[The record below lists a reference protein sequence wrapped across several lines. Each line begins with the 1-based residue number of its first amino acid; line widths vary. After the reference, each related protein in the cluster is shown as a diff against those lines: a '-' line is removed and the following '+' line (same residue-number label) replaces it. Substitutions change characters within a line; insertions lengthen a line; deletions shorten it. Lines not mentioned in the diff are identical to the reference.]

1 MLIKDITLS
10 NFRIYH
16 EEKSFDFSPDV
27 TGIIGE
33 NARGKT
39 TLLEAVYMACRGKG
53 FREREEFELLTF
65 GQDSGYVAGTFVEN
79 GDKQDRAITY
89 KGIVSSEGEYKLEKK
104 YFMDKA
110 PCGQVRYAR
119 SNPPV
124 VLFAPQHID
133 IVVHG
138 PSYRREYLNTVIAS
152 GNMAY
157 AKAIREYEAVLRR
170 RNAVLENHTDR
181 SELQRELVHWD
192 ELLLENANV
201 IQKSREDYLHFLHQN
216 HFCAGKTF
224 KAIYHKNRMDRDR
237 LDELFEKETM
247 ARRTLA
253 GPQKDDLEIR
263 IMTNDDTFVSV
274 HTYASRSQQ
283 RLAVLWLKMR
293 ELEYKAGAGTR
304 PILLLDD
311 IYSEFD
317 AHYRQIITSI
327 IPNYQTVVTATEEI
341 TIPPDVAHKM
351 QSIRV

>member
-1 MLIKDITLS
+1 MLLKDITLS

-16 EEKSFDFSPDV
+16 EERHFEFSQDV

-39 TLLEAVYMACRGKG
+39 TLLEAVYMICRGKG
-53 FREREEFELLTF
+53 FREKEEYELLTF
-65 GQDSGYVAGTFVEN
+65 GMDSGYVVGSFFEDGN
-79 GDKQDRAITY
+79 KQSRAITY
-89 KGIVSSEGEYKLEKK
+89 KGQVSSEGEYKLLKK
-104 YFMDKA
+104 YFLDKA
-110 PCGQVRYAR
+110 PCGQVKYAR

-133 IVVHG
+133 IIVHG
-138 PSYRREYLNTVIAS
+138 PSYRREYLNGVISS

-157 AKAIREYEAVLRR
+157 AKAIREYDAVLRR

-181 SELQRELVHWD
+181 NELRLELTHWD
-192 ELLLENANV
+192 EMLLENANV
-201 IQKSREDYLHFLHQN
+201 IQKSREDYLHFLHGN
-216 HFCAGKTF
+216 KLCADKTF
-224 KAIYHKNRMDRDR
+224 KVIYHKNRIDRGR
-237 LDELFEKETM
+237 LDELFEKETV

-253 GPQKDDLEIR
+253 GPQKDDIEIN
-263 IMTNDDTFVSV
+263 IMTSNDAFVNV

-293 ELEYKAGAGTR
+293 ELEYKARAGTR

-341 TIPPDVAHKM
+341 SIPPDLARKM
-351 QSIRV
+351 TTVRV